1 MNNFLAGDDVI
12 QTVLEFTENFFG
24 DFIKSGGGIGSSDMN
39 AATRELLEDL
49 GLTEESFYEVR
60 REISNTLWDLED
72 AAESGVLM
80 NN

>member
-12 QTVLEFTENFFG
+12 QTVLEFTESFFG
-24 DFIKSGGGIGSSDMN
+24 RWIENGCGIGSSDMN

-60 REISNTLWDLED
+60 REISNALWDLEN
-72 AAESGVLM
+72 A
-80 NN
+80 